1 MYKLVKLISEV
12 KTMILVLFFILALI
26 LIIIFFS
33 HIKIKIN
40 QVTISNMPKYYHDFD
55 IKIGIYLFN
64 KIRLVAA
71 KLDKETTKQSKIL
84 HRVKEALSEKG
95 LTLELKR
102 IPKLNELKKI
112 NVNLEEI
119 HLDVKIGTE
128 DVILTSAIVAILS
141 SVIGIILG
149 KAIKQYD
156 EDKHRYT
163 ILPFYNN
170 KNLFELKLNSIINVK
185 LVHIIYVIY
194 MFSKKRSE
202 NENERTSNRGSYDY
216 SYE

>member
-1 MYKLVKLISEV
+1 
-12 KTMILVLFFILALI
+12 MILVLFFVLA
-26 LIIIFFS
+26 IIITIILFS
-33 HIKIKIN
+33 NVKIKIDE
-40 QVTISNMPKYYHDFD
+40 VIISNMPKFYNDFD

-64 KIRLVAA
+64 RLKTIEL
-71 KLDKETTKQSKIL
+71 KLNKETTRKSKIM
-84 HRVKEALSEKG
+84 HRIKEALSEKG

-102 IPKLNELKKI
+102 IPKLNELKKV

-141 SVIGIILG
+141 SLIGIILG
-149 KAIKQYD
+149 KAIKEYD

-170 KNLFELKLNSIINVK
+170 ENLFELKLNSIINVK

-202 NENERTSNRGSYDY
+202 NKYERTSNRGAYDY